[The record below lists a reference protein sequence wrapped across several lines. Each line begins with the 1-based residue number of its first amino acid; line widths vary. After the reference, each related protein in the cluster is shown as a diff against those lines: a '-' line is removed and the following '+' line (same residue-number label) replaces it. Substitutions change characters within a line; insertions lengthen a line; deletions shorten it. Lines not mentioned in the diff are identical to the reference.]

1 MADFVSSW
9 IRLQLGRCF
18 LFAKKK
24 PGHPKVFRK
33 MVDLELSRFKGS
45 WARIGMDRLN
55 LNLNLE
61 SLHAR
66 DWIWQHIVEVLFFQ
80 IFRWNHPSNDLS
92 ESGRSGNHCHSSERL
107 QVRSNV
113 YMMSEFSR
121 ECQRFSCFFPFW
133 HRWRCSHKKTCL
145 VFVCVSEATISTG
158 GSFQKE
164 AMTLPTWALDYPPLE
179 AEGLVIQVGIALILL
194 LLSSDMGTIWANI
207 HMYIIYVCPTL
218 GVFEKVLKSEGWAL
232 LYFKTK
238 FCDSDSACCLSW
250 SKILDPQNYHSK

>member
-1 MADFVSSW
+1 MNIPYIRRIWVYLIKDVQLEIFVGASHQLGGSNSNISYFHPGSWARWTLFDFRIVTFQMGWFNHQPVRDGSVVNHQGISCLARTMWSLQKVMTRLGPWCCSNAWICVDKTW
-9 IRLQLGRCF
+9 IRLQLGRCV

-33 MVDLELSRFKGS
+33 MVDLKLSRFKGS
-45 WARIGMDRLN
+45 WARIGMDKLN

-113 YMMSEFSR
+113 YMMSADLS
-121 ECQRFSCFFPFW
+121 
-133 HRWRCSHKKTCL
+133 KK
-145 VFVCVSEATISTG
+145 
-158 GSFQKE
+158 
-164 AMTLPTWALDYPPLE
+164 
-179 AEGLVIQVGIALILL
+179 
-194 LLSSDMGTIWANI
+194 
-207 HMYIIYVCPTL
+207 H
-218 GVFEKVLKSEGWAL
+218 
-232 LYFKTK
+232 
-238 FCDSDSACCLSW
+238 
-250 SKILDPQNYHSK
+250 